1 MQDRPPCTHASTI
14 SVVLTRTHVR
24 GHPRNQ
30 GIEMY
35 KEDWSLVAAHVGR
48 EAAECVLQF
57 LRLPVQDPYLEA
69 DTKQLGPLAYQP
81 VPFSKSGNPIMSTVA
96 FLASVV
102 DPAVASAAAQTALE
116 EYARQDT
123 TASVTDGE
131 GKENTE
137 EAKIA
142 QAASVCLATAAV
154 KAKSIADVEERRI
167 KGLVAQVVEAQLRRL
182 EIKVKQFEELEAL
195 LDQEHQKLE
204 AQKQDLLRDRLR
216 LQQQQVANANAE
228 P

>member
-1 MQDRPPCTHASTI
+1 M
-14 SVVLTRTHVR
+14 
-24 GHPRNQ
+24 
-30 GIEMY
+30 
-35 KEDWSLVAAHVGR
+35 
-48 EAAECVLQF
+48 
-57 LRLPVQDPYLEA
+57 
-69 DTKQLGPLAYQP
+69 
-81 VPFSKSGNPIMSTVA
+81 A